1 MADDCHFSLCL
12 CKGCANGIY
21 PGVRDFIVYF
31 GGHLEVI
38 KISYTKYVKIYR
50 PSTMR
55 SAVVVKF
62 TVCDS
67 AELRFAVRTTC
78 KATQQ
83 HKEVF
88 SLHQT
93 IMN

>member
-1 MADDCHFSLCL
+1 
-12 CKGCANGIY
+12 
-21 PGVRDFIVYF
+21 
-31 GGHLEVI
+31 
-38 KISYTKYVKIYR
+38 
-50 PSTMR
+50 MR

-78 KATQQ
+78 KAPQQ